1 MYMYTLYE
9 YSANPASNMLLRMLS
24 RKGVSPVTK
33 CFVRRVNRLGDADL
47 SELAQVALNDR
58 TCK

>member
-24 RKGVSPVTK
+24 RKGVSPDITW
-33 CFVRRVNRLGDADL
+33 R
-47 SELAQVALNDR
+47 
-58 TCK
+58 